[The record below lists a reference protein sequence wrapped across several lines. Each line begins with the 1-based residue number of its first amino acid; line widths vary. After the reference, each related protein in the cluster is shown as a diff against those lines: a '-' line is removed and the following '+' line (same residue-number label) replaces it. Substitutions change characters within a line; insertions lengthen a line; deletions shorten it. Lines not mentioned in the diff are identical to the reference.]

1 MREILFKAK
10 RKDNGEW
17 VEGDL
22 IKNDNTF
29 FPMVLIGRL
38 VMSREEYM
46 GLLCLDGYE
55 LYEVDPETVCQYTG
69 LKDKNGKQIFEG
81 SILRNHLNPVD
92 LSLVCFGEFGVIDV
106 ETEEVVDKVVG
117 WYTKVIPTDELS
129 KCKPFCYDMPLT
141 DYYIERCEAE
151 VIGNIHDYPD
161 LLKGGVSE

>member
-1 MREILFKAK
+1 MREILFRAK
-10 RKDNGEW
+10 RLDNGEW
-17 VEGDL
+17 VEGYLVYDEHDNL
-22 IKNDNTF
+22 YRIVIKLEYSTGTHIDTMF
-29 FPMVLIGRL
+29 APRVSSKTIG
-38 VMSREEYM
+38 
-46 GLLCLDGYE
+46 
-55 LYEVDPETVCQYTG
+55 QYTG
-69 LKDKNGKQIFEG
+69 LKDKNGTKIFEG
-81 SILRNHLNPVD
+81 NILRNHSNPVD